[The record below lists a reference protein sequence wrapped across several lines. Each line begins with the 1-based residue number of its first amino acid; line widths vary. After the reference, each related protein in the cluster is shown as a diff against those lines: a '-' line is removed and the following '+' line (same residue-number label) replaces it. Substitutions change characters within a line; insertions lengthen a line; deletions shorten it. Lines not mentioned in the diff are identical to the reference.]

1 MMKLSMK
8 EQMLL
13 AALVASTVIA
23 GAAGAAETIKI
34 GVAGPH
40 TGGYAAFGAQFWRGA
55 SQAAADIN
63 AAGGINGRKI
73 ELVKADDACE
83 PKQAVNV
90 ANHLVD
96 VDKVRAV
103 IGHYCSSSTIPAS
116 EIYGDA
122 GVPMMTPSSTN
133 PKVTDRRI
141 PTIFRLCGRD
151 DQQGEVAADFIVK
164 KLKAKRIAVVH
175 DKDAYGLGIT
185 ASLKNQLRK
194 LNSKEVLYE
203 GLTRGEKDFNALVT
217 KIRAAKVDAVFFG
230 GNHAEAGTLVRQM
243 REQGVTA
250 DFISDDAINSP
261 EFVTAAGGGKFVNG
275 VYMTFGPDP
284 LNLPGG
290 RELVKK
296 FRATGYEPEGY
307 TLYSYATMQSF
318 AAAMK
323 ATKGTGGAQLADWL
337 HKNPVQTVMGPKS
350 WDVKGDLKA
359 ADFVVYRWSA
369 DGKYKQVP

>member
-63 AAGGINGRKI
+63 AAGGVNGKKI